1 MYVWANLH
9 ISVPFKHKY
18 QPMKNIRNYLTLF
31 LLLLAG
37 ITLSASCSDDEPK
50 GYTGET
56 QISATE
62 MIFPKSGDTLT
73 LSVLSSVEPQVASN
87 QAWCSVDFV
96 SVTQRGTYTYNII
109 AAANTETEDRMAVLS
124 VVAGSFTAS
133 VQVTQ
138 TAGDGLIVAQDAYDM
153 PAAGGPLNVT
163 LTTNGDYAC
172 TINDSWIAEAEV
184 TDARAM
190 TEYTLHFTVSANHGA
205 ERTGTITFTLGDLMG
220 TVTVTQAA
228 GQAATISGETPYDI
242 AASMGLGWNLGNQL
256 DAHNNGVA
264 DETAWENQPVTQA
277 LFDAVAAAGFTSV
290 RIPVTWL
297 GHIGEAP
304 GYVIE
309 SAYMDRIAEVVG
321 YAESAG
327 LNAIINIHHDG
338 VDSQYWL
345 DIKEAA
351 TDETVNS
358 AVKAQLAA
366 MWTQIANRF
375 ADKGSFLMFEA
386 MNEIHDGG
394 WGWGSNRTDG
404 GRQYAV
410 LNEWNQVFVDAV
422 RSTGGNNRNRYLG
435 VPGYVTN
442 IDLTV
447 ENFVLPQDVV
457 DNRLMVAVHFYD
469 PNEFTLEATAS
480 EWGHTGNPSN
490 KATWGDEDNVTT
502 QFGKMKS
509 AFIDR
514 GVPAYIGEI
523 GCVHRD
529 DARSESFRMYYL
541 EYVCKAAKDYGM
553 PVFYWDNG
561 SDAAGRECSGFFNH
575 ATGELLNNAQEVID
589 VMKRGVFTE
598 DASYT
603 LQSVYDSAP
612 Q

>member
-1 MYVWANLH
+1 ML
-9 ISVPFKHKY
+9 
-18 QPMKNIRNYLTLF
+18 MKCLQNYITLF
-31 LLLLAG
+31 LFFLTG
-37 ITLSASCSDDEPK
+37 VTLFVSCSDDDANNS
-50 GYTGET
+50 YTGET
-56 QISATE
+56 TVSATE
-62 MIFPKSGDTLT
+62 MTFPAAGDTLT
-73 LSVLSSVEPQVASN
+73 LSVLSGTEPQVTSN
-87 QAWCSVDFV
+87 QAWCTVTLAD
-96 SVTQRGTYTYNII
+96 VTQRGTYTYQVI
-109 AAANTETEDRMAVLS
+109 ATENTTTDNREAALT

-133 VQVTQ
+133 VQITQ
-138 TAGDGLIVAQDAYDM
+138 QAGNGLIVEQTAYEM
-153 PAAGGPLNVT
+153 PAAGGPLTIT
-163 LTTNGDYAC
+163 LTTNGDYAY
-172 TINDSWIAEAEV
+172 TINDGWIAEAEV
-184 TDARAM
+184 SDARAM
-190 TEYTLHFTVSANHGA
+190 TAYTLHFTVSANHGA
-205 ERTGTITFTLGDLMG
+205 ERTGTITFTLGTLTE

-228 GQAATISGETPYDI
+228 GQAATISGETPYEI

-264 DETAWENQPVTQA
+264 DETVWGNQPATQA

-290 RIPVTWL
+290 RIPVTWM

-304 GYVIE
+304 DYTIE
-309 SAYMDRIAEVVG
+309 SAYMDRVAEVVD

-338 VDSQYWL
+338 ADSQYWL
-345 DIKEAA
+345 NIKEAA
-351 TDETVNS
+351 ASEERNEEIEAQLS
-358 AVKAQLAA
+358 AV
-366 MWTQIANRF
+366 WTQIANRF
-375 ADKGSFLMFEA
+375 RDKGNFLMFEA

-394 WGWGSNRTDG
+394 WGWGDNRIDG

-422 RSTGGNNRNRYLG
+422 RATGGNNANRYLG

-447 ENFVLPQDVV
+447 ENFVLPEDVT
-457 DNRLMVAVHFYD
+457 DNRLLVAVHFYD

-480 EWGHTGNPSN
+480 EWGHTGDPSE

-509 AFIDR
+509 TFIDR
-514 GVPAYIGEI
+514 GIPAYIGEM

-529 DARSESFRMYYL
+529 DVRSESFRMYYL

-553 PVFYWDNG
+553 PLFYWDNG
-561 SDAAGRECSGFFNH
+561 SADAGSECSGFFNH

-589 VMKRGVFTE
+589 VMKRGYFTE
-598 DASYT
+598 DESYT

>member
-1 MYVWANLH
+1 M
-9 ISVPFKHKY
+9 
-18 QPMKNIRNYLTLF
+18 RNYLTLF
-31 LLLLAG
+31 FLLLTG
-37 ITLSASCSDDEPK
+37 IALFASCSDDEGG

-56 QISATE
+56 KISATE
-62 MIFPKSGDTLT
+62 MTFPKSGDTLT
-73 LSVLSSVEPQVASN
+73 LSVLSSVEPQVTSN
-87 QAWCSVDFV
+87 QTWCNVSFV
-96 SVTQRGTYTYNII
+96 SVTERGTYTYNVTVD
-109 AAANTETEDRMAVLS
+109 ANSETDDRVATLS

-138 TAGDGLIVAQDAYDM
+138 TAGDGLIVAQTAYDM
-153 PAAGGPLNVT
+153 PAAGGALIIT
-163 LTTNGDYAC
+163 LTTNGDYAY
-172 TINDSWIAEAEV
+172 TTNDSWIAEAEV

-205 ERTGTITFTLGDLMG
+205 ERTGTITFTLGDLTE

-228 GQAATISGETPYDI
+228 GQAAAVSGETPLEI
-242 AASMGLGWNLGNQL
+242 AASLGLGWNLGNQL

-264 DETAWENQPVTQA
+264 DETAWENQPATQA
-277 LFDAVAAAGFTSV
+277 LFDALANAGFTSV

-297 GHIGEAP
+297 GHVGEAP
-304 GYVIE
+304 DYTIDETYLNRV
-309 SAYMDRIAEVVG
+309 AEVVG

-338 VDSQYWL
+338 ADSQYWL
-345 DIKEAA
+345 DIKDAA

-375 ADKGSFLMFEA
+375 ADKGNFLVFEA
-386 MNEIHDGG
+386 MNEIHDGS
-394 WGWGSNRTDG
+394 WGWGDNRTDG

-422 RSTGGNNRNRYLG
+422 RATGRNNQTRYLG

-469 PNEFTLEATAS
+469 PIDYTENADNIYS
-480 EWGHTGNPSN
+480 QWGHTADPSL
-490 KATWGDEDNVTT
+490 KADWGDEDNVTG
-502 QFGKMKS
+502 QFAKMKET
-509 AFIDR
+509 FIDQ
-514 GVPAYIGEI
+514 GIPAYIGEM
-523 GCVHRD
+523 GCVHRAD
-529 DARSESFRMYYL
+529 DLPESFRLYYL

-553 PVFYWDNG
+553 PPFYWD
-561 SDAAGRECSGFFNH
+561 AGGDGTGTQSWALFNH
-575 ATGELLNNAQEVID
+575 ATGEMLNNAQEVID
-589 VMKRGVFTE
+589 VMKRGIFTE

>member
-1 MYVWANLH
+1 MRYL
-9 ISVPFKHKY
+9 
-18 QPMKNIRNYLTLF
+18 RNYFTF
-31 LLLLAG
+31 LCLAFLAG
-37 ITLSASCSDDEPK
+37 ITLFVSCSDDETNNV
-50 GYTGET
+50 YAGET
-56 QISATE
+56 RISTTE
-62 MIFPKSGDTLT
+62 MTFPAAGDTLT
-73 LSVLSSVEPQVASN
+73 LSVLSGTEPQVTGN
-87 QAWCSVDFV
+87 QDWCTVTFV
-96 SVTQRGTYTYNII
+96 NVTQRGTYTYQVVATENTTTDNRE
-109 AAANTETEDRMAVLS
+109 AALA

-133 VQVTQ
+133 VQITQ
-138 TAGDGLIVAQDAYDM
+138 QAGDGLIVEQTAYEM
-153 PAAGGPLNVT
+153 PAAGGPLAIT
-163 LTTNGDYAC
+163 LTTNGDYTY
-172 TINDSWIAEAEV
+172 TINDGWIAEAEV
-184 TDARAM
+184 SDARAM
-190 TEYTLHFTVSANHGA
+190 TAYTLHFTVSANHGS
-205 ERTGTITFTLGDLMG
+205 ERTGTITFTLGTLTE

-228 GQAATISGETPYDI
+228 GQAATISGDTPYEI

-256 DAHNNGVA
+256 DAHNDGVA
-264 DETAWENQPVTQA
+264 DETAWGNQPVTQA

-304 GYVIE
+304 DYTIE
-309 SAYMDRIAEVVG
+309 SAYMDRVAEVVD

-338 VDSQYWL
+338 ADSQYWL
-345 DIKEAA
+345 NIKEAA
-351 TDETVNS
+351 ASEERNEEIEAQLS
-358 AVKAQLAA
+358 AV
-366 MWTQIANRF
+366 WTQIANRF
-375 ADKGSFLMFEA
+375 RDKGNFLMFEA

-394 WGWGSNRTDG
+394 WGWGDNRIDG

-422 RSTGGNNRNRYLG
+422 RATGGNNANRYLG

-447 ENFVLPQDVV
+447 ENFVLPEDVT
-457 DNRLMVAVHFYD
+457 DNRLLVAVHFYD

-480 EWGHTGNPSN
+480 EWGHTGDPSE

-509 AFIDR
+509 TFIDR
-514 GVPAYIGEI
+514 GIPAYIGEM

-529 DARSESFRMYYL
+529 DVRSESFRMYYL

-553 PVFYWDNG
+553 PLFYWDNG
-561 SDAAGRECSGFFNH
+561 SADAGSECSGFFNH

-589 VMKRGVFTE
+589 VMKRGYFTE
-598 DASYT
+598 DESYT